1 MAKIYVT
8 RTIPKAGMAMLHEA
22 FGESNVAVGPEG
34 ISSRETLLEGVQGAE
49 AIYAI
54 LTERIDDEVLEA
66 AGPQVR
72 VVANMA
78 VGYNNVDVD
87 ACTARGIPVTNTP
100 GVLTETTADLTWA
113 LLMATA
119 RRLPESE
126 RHLRSGTWEGWGPLQ
141 FIAGDVHGKTL
152 GLFGMGRIA
161 RAVARRATGF
171 NMRVLY
177 TTRTP
182 LDAAEA
188 KELGA
193 ESVSKE
199 ELLASSDYL
208 SVHCPLT
215 PETTHA
221 FGASEFKAMKNSAC
235 LINTARGPIVDE
247 AALVDAL
254 ASGDIARA
262 GLDVFEDEP
271 KVHPG
276 LLDMENVCILPHIG
290 SASTETRDK
299 MATMAAE
306 NVIAR
311 LSGKTPPNCVNPD
324 VL

>member
-1 MAKIYVT
+1 MPKVYVT
-8 RTIPKAGMAMLHEA
+8 RTIPDVGHAMLVDA
-22 FGESNVAVGPEG
+22 FGADSISVGPEG
-34 ISSRETLLEGVQGAE
+34 ISPRDVLLKGVKGAD

-54 LTERIDDEVLEA
+54 LTEAINAEVLDA
-66 AGPQVR
+66 AEPQVK

-78 VGYNNVDVD
+78 VGYNNVDVEE
-87 ACTARGIPVTNTP
+87 CTKRGIPVTNTP
-100 GVLTETTADLTWA
+100 GVLTETTADLAWA

-126 RHLRSGTWEGWGPLQ
+126 RVLRAGAWEGWGPLQ

-152 GLFGMGRIA
+152 GIFGMGRIA
-161 RAVARRATGF
+161 KAVVRRAQGF
-171 NMRVLY
+171 NMRVIY
-177 TTRTP
+177 NTRTQ
-182 LDAAEA
+182 LDAAEE
-188 KELGA
+188 KELGV
-193 ESVSKE
+193 SYVSKD
-199 ELLASSDYL
+199 ELLAESDYL

-221 FGASEFKAMKNSAC
+221 FGAAEFAAMKNSAC

-247 AALVDAL
+247 AALVKAL
-254 ASGDIARA
+254 EDGVIGSA
-262 GLDVFEDEP
+262 GLDVFEEEP

-276 LLDMENVCILPHIG
+276 LMKLENAVILPHIG
-290 SASTETRDK
+290 SASIETRGK

-311 LSGKTPPNCVNPD
+311 LKGETPPNCVNPE